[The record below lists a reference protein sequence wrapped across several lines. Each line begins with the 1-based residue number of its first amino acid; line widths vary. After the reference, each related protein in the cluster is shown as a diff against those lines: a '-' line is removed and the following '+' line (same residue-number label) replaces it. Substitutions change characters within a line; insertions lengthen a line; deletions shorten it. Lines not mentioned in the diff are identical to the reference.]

1 MCLQGTQINASSE
14 EEDGKVH
21 EFNGM
26 VNEIMD
32 DGEVDYK
39 KAFELRY
46 WLEENKE
53 VAKEYQELFYEMRIT
68 LEDGSSIRVEE
79 KDLKSLLRRSL
90 T

>member
-1 MCLQGTQINASSE
+1 
-14 EEDGKVH
+14 
-21 EFNGM
+21 M
-26 VNEIMD
+26 VNEIMA

-53 VAKEYQELFYEMRIT
+53 VAKEYQELFYEIRIT